1 MAGGKKQKVTGFTQ
15 AEQELLAVSGKIF
28 HGFEIQKLRKI
39 FETYFW
45 DFSEFSM
52 GGKVEFQIIFEKRI
66 FRALADLRLARDRLF
81 SGFMLSTLLEF
92 QFGSKLEFINIQ

>member
-15 AEQELLAVSGKIF
+15 AEQELLAVSEKIF
-28 HGFEIQKLRKI
+28 HGWKIQNREKFLRPISGILANFPWEK
-39 FETYFW
+39 
-45 DFSEFSM
+45 
-52 GGKVEFQIIFEKRI
+52 FQIIFEKRI

-92 QFGSKLEFINIQ
+92 QFGSKLEFISIQ